1 MGDSNLFGIF
11 GSSVPD
17 QRLSRI
23 SRRAVLLGAPAALAA
38 CSTKPVVFADSA
50 DVAAVAYQHPGPK
63 YVQVMSMFNTGSN
76 NGAHTAL
83 VINASQR
90 VIFDPA
96 GDFTHSKIPE
106 RHDVLYGANPRVV
119 KGFFDCHARAT
130 YWAALQY
137 VEVSPESAE
146 LAFRRVQSLGP
157 QPDAFCTRSI
167 SQTLAELPE
176 LRNYVRPTWFPD
188 NLHKQLQF
196 VPGVV
201 TEELRQDDDPDKHTC
216 IKGLAL

>member
-1 MGDSNLFGIF
+1 M
-11 GSSVPD
+11 
-17 QRLSRI
+17 
-23 SRRAVLLGAPAALAA
+23 SRRAALFGAPAAVLAA
-38 CSTKPVVFADSA
+38 CSTKPVVYASDA
-50 DVAAVAYQHPGPK
+50 AVQAVAYQHPGPK
-63 YVQVMSMFNTGSN
+63 YVQLMSMFNTGSD

-137 VEVSPESAE
+137 VEVSPQSAE
-146 LAFRRVQSLGP
+146 RALRRVQGLGP
-157 QPDAFCTRSI
+157 QPDAYCTRSVSI
-167 SQTLAELPE
+167 ALAELPE
-176 LRNYVRPTWFPD
+176 LAGFIRPTWFPS
-188 NLHKQLQF
+188 NLYDQMQA
-196 VPGVV
+196 VPGVI
-201 TEELRQDDDPDKHTC
+201 TQELREDDDPDKHTC